1 MVNCFRIEI
10 LWFYFFIMSKKLIT
24 GKLLI
29 KKIKILKN
37 DDAKK
42 LYDKITKKAC
52 SQVSIIF
59 NKLSK
64 KNIHFEN
71 KNKKRKYLEKKDIF
85 RRYN

>member
-1 MVNCFRIEI
+1 
-10 LWFYFFIMSKKLIT
+10 MSKKIDY
-24 GKLLI
+24 GKI
-29 KKIKILKN
+29 IDQKKIKILKN

-71 KNKKRKYLEKKDIF
+71 KKIKKEIFGEKGHF
-85 RRYN
+85 